1 MANRIKIDNSILKKQ
16 KKKEEKQT
24 RKKQMSCQI
33 LIITEGEKTEPN
45 YFNHFATKNNDYFV
59 YEVECDGTGKNTMAV
74 VNKAIELKESRSNQD
89 KYDSVWAVFDKDGFP
104 DNNFNSAIAKA
115 DANGVNVAWSNEAFE
130 LWYLYHFQNRITAMS
145 RDEFKT
151 AISKAVNNSGKW
163 KSKTPYKYKKNCE
176 RNFEIMTTYGN
187 MEQAIKNAEQQ
198 HQTFTDTRYAKH
210 NPCTTVYK
218 LVQQL
223 LNRDE
228 ELIATVMEKINK
240 Q

>member
-33 LIITEGEKTEPN
+33 LIVAEGEKTEPN
-45 YFNHFATKNNDYFV
+45 YFEHFVTKNNNSFV
-59 YEVECDGTGKNTMAV
+59 YDVKCDGTGENTLAV
-74 VNKAIELKESRSNQD
+74 VKRAIELKEAQPNV
-89 KYDSVWAVFDKDGFP
+89 YDSVWAVFDKDSFP

-115 DANGVNVAWSNEAFE
+115 EANGINVAWSNEAFE

-151 AISKAVNNSGKW
+151 AISKAVNNSVKW
-163 KSKTPYKYKKNCE
+163 KSRTPYKYKKNCE
-176 RNFEIMTTYGN
+176 RNFEIMTTYGD

-218 LVQQL
+218 LVKQL
-223 LNRDE
+223 LNRDK

>member
-1 MANRIKIDNSILKKQ
+1 MKK
-16 KKKEEKQT
+16 
-24 RKKQMSCQI
+24 
-33 LIITEGEKTEPN
+33 
-45 YFNHFATKNNDYFV
+45 HFR
-59 YEVECDGTGKNTMAV
+59 
-74 VNKAIELKESRSNQD
+74 AIELKEAQPNV
-89 KYDSVWAVFDKDGFP
+89 YDSVWAVFDKDSFP

-115 DANGVNVAWSNEAFE
+115 EANGINVAWSNEAFE

-151 AISKAVNNSGKW
+151 AISKAVNNSVKW
-163 KSKTPYKYKKNCE
+163 KSRTPYKYKKNCE
-176 RNFEIMTTYGN
+176 RNFEIMTTYGD

-198 HQTFTDTRYAKH
+198 HQTFTDTRYARH

-218 LVQQL
+218 LVKQL
-223 LNRDE
+223 LNRDK